1 LCLCKRMYSVSF
13 FSNCFRMLFCSS
25 SDTLASASFFSKLYR
40 LHYERK
46 KTQVKIC
53 ALKLNSGKQRKM
65 PSRAKSIYEH
75 IMLYS
80 WTYHFPSDLVS
91 TKFSGTYHCPSDL
104 IEDYLDEW
112 KWHTKG
118 LTNHNDHSGCGKT
131 LYLIDKPMTIA

>member
-1 LCLCKRMYSVSF
+1 VPLQTHVLCFFFLKLLQDVVLLLLRHIGVCKF
-13 FSNCFRMLFCSS
+13 LFKTIPS
-25 SDTLASASFFSKLYR
+25 TLWT
-40 LHYERK
+40 K

-53 ALKLNSGKQRKM
+53 ALKLNSGKQCKM